1 MVGRRRRMRVVG
13 GGKVLVGV
21 AAHIQPPSFGT
32 IRPALV
38 STFRQPPS
46 VYQVGPS
53 QLSLM
58 EAKTSYP

>member
-1 MVGRRRRMRVVG
+1 M
-13 GGKVLVGV
+13 GV

-46 VYQVGPS
+46 VYQVGP
-53 QLSLM
+53 LSTITDGGKDML
-58 EAKTSYP
+58 SVSHYRSIQQ